1 MNHSFV
7 AQQQHWHIVHACEDG
22 FSHWKQKR
30 HRTGNQL
37 NLDYLSNSFF
47 NELEA
52 AEITWLHSAVPYT
65 FA

>member
-7 AQQQHWHIVHACEDG
+7 AQQQHWHVVHAREDG

-30 HRTGNQL
+30 HHTGNQL
-37 NLDYLSNSFF
+37 SLDYLSNSFF

-52 AEITWLHSAVPYT
+52 TEIT
-65 FA
+65 